1 MMNDRFMFLGNFI
14 CLSKFEKPYF
24 DKFGRPLMKNIFLL
38 LSFLFCVTN
47 TSVLSQPTS
56 AAANPEIFINVSVM
70 DARGRAVTG
79 LDKTA
84 FTVNEDKETAEIS
97 SFISDEPAEVLFLFD
112 KSKRMSDLYRKAD
125 PGKQSL
131 VSHFLSRFMQSG
143 HPANSYSLFAF
154 RKTQE
159 QILATTGNQNNVLA
173 ALDALDALK
182 MEGSTSYL
190 DACYFGIEKLRQS
203 TGKKR
208 ALILFTQ
215 GGSEQSAYTF
225 KQVNALLRENNILL
239 YVIAVFEPTSLAESG
254 FGGPANMS
262 ENYKNQV
269 TKQDE
274 FNKLVTVT
282 GGRVFFPMSA
292 SEMAEIFSRLGSELQ
307 NQYTIGI
314 KLANTSGAGKSRRI
328 KIKIK
333 PPAGTSNLKIRYREE
348 FVID

>member
-1 MMNDRFMFLGNFI
+1 
-14 CLSKFEKPYF
+14 
-24 DKFGRPLMKNIFLL
+24 
-38 LSFLFCVTN
+38 
-47 TSVLSQPTS
+47 
-56 AAANPEIFINVSVM
+56 
-70 DARGRAVTG
+70 
-79 LDKTA
+79 
-84 FTVNEDKETAEIS
+84 
-97 SFISDEPAEVLFLFD
+97 LFD
-112 KSKRMSDLYRKAD
+112 KSKRMSDLYRKTD

-131 VSHFLSRFMQSG
+131 ISRFLSRFMQSG

-159 QILATTGNQNNVLA
+159 QILAATGNQNDVLA

-182 MEGSTSYL
+182 LEGSTSYL

-203 TGKKR
+203 TRKKR

-215 GGSEQSAYTF
+215 GGSEQSAHTF
-225 KQVNALLRENNILL
+225 KQLNALLRENNILL
-239 YVIAVFEPTSLAESG
+239 YVIAVFESTSLAESG
-254 FGGPANMS
+254 FGGSPNMS
-262 ENYKNQV
+262 ENYKNQI

-274 FNKLVTVT
+274 FDKLVTVT

-307 NQYTIGI
+307 HQYTIGI

-333 PPAGTSNLKIRYREE
+333 PPAGSSNLKIRYREE
-348 FVID
+348 FVTD